1 MGTLLARSLVFMR
14 FKNKTIT
21 DAKLVNV
28 GERIRDLDT
37 LHGERLIASTDS
49 GQLLIF
55 SSQRKS
61 K

>member
-1 MGTLLARSLVFMR
+1 MR
-14 FKNKTIT
+14 YKNKTIT

-55 SSQRKS
+55 TSQRN
-61 K
+61 